1 MTDID
6 TTATAAPMPGQMFP
20 LTPAPPTFPFSS
32 HVDPDAAPDAPP
44 TELAAGKPDGELGAG
59 PTGQLFRVSGG
70 EWVRASGVPGAP
82 EVPAEETVKVPV
94 AEEIAEAIVLLNDAK
109 ERLAVNALSDVG
121 YFIGRA
127 IQILEG

>member
-1 MTDID
+1 
-6 TTATAAPMPGQMFP
+6 
-20 LTPAPPTFPFSS
+20 
-32 HVDPDAAPDAPP
+32 
-44 TELAAGKPDGELGAG
+44 
-59 PTGQLFRVSGG
+59 
-70 EWVRASGVPGAP
+70 VRASRVPGAL

-109 ERLAVNALSDVG
+109 ERLSVNALSDVG